1 MPEPMY
7 LLDFRR
13 MVVEKIEDPKP
24 PRGLDIG
31 VLEAREDPRNV
42 GITFATLGSVPAND
56 DEE

>member
-24 PRGLDIG
+24 PLDIG

-56 DEE
+56 DQE